1 MIISTVSTHQGLGF
15 ETPEN
20 ISNSKPEEINTI
32 NDLILYKART
42 TPTTPL
48 IAYPRSDSAGSE
60 LAEYTAKDL
69 DHFADAVAKEFAR
82 SGLHPKVSTYR
93 FGHSILSTSFAK
105 YMTGL
110 A

>member
-15 ETPEN
+15 EPPE
-20 ISNSKPEEINTI
+20 STVDSKPEEINTM

-42 TPTTPL
+42 TPNTPL

-69 DHFADAVAKEFAR
+69 DHFADVVAKEFAR
-82 SGLHPKVSTYR
+82 SGLHPKVSTYQ
-93 FGHSILSTSFAK
+93 FGILFFSTSCVK
-105 YMTGL
+105 HIIEL
-110 A
+110 P